1 MKKTYDVIFNDDEN
15 GNSKGFAVSF
25 DEAKEYI
32 KQHNGTNESYFADYI
47 GGTVSIVCNQTGR
60 IAYQEDVI

>member
-1 MKKTYDVIFNDDEN
+1 MTSFLMTTRTAIPKVLLFHLMKQ
-15 GNSKGFAVSF
+15 
-25 DEAKEYI
+25 KEYI